1 MTETSHRTIFLKNT
15 YGPNAVARVA
25 RGYSMGAIQ
34 DGWLVFYEELNRAPR
49 TEVIG
54 KLCVAKLEDG
64 RTLLRFVHSGRA
76 ANCYDLLA
84 VSGPA
89 ILDVKLEWV
98 EPVTMIVPYEP
109 DASDFEQPNGQ
120 PLE

>member
-1 MTETSHRTIFLKNT
+1 MRDTSHRTILLKNT
-15 YGPNAVARVA
+15 YGSNAVARVA

-34 DGWLVFYEELNRAPR
+34 DGWLIFYDELNRAPR
-49 TEVIG
+49 AEVIG

-64 RTLLRFVHSGRA
+64 RTLLRFIHKGRRA
-76 ANCYDLLA
+76 DCYDLLA

-89 ILDVKLEWV
+89 ILDVRLEWV

-109 DASDFEQPNGQ
+109 DSSDFENPGE
-120 PLE
+120 PLLE